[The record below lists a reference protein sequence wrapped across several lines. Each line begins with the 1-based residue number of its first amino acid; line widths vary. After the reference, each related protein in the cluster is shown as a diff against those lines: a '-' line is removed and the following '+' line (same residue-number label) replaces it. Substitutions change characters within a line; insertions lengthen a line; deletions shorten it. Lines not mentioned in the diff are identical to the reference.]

1 MLSLKNSCV
10 TRHEWLALRAAKL
23 YSQTLKPASL
33 LPMPEQTTA
42 KTIED
47 ILASLGILTA
57 DQVSQVKL
65 EQINSGRQVREIL
78 LEKGWATEK
87 DILGAQARILDIPVV
102 ELKDKP
108 IGSEVL
114 AKIPEAV
121 AQHYV
126 LIPFDLK
133 DNTLHV
139 AMSDPLDLQV
149 IEFLET
155 KSASRIKP
163 YVAPV
168 DEIQSAIEVNYSQS
182 IDKDVRA
189 ALKEAQ
195 TETTKIEESIKD
207 INQVG
212 DAIRDAPVARIVSTM
227 LEYAAKSRAS
237 DVHIEPGEE
246 KTRVRY
252 RIDGVLQ
259 ERLVLP
265 TKVHDSVI
273 SRIKILSNMKID
285 EKRIP
290 QDGRFQISVAD
301 QQIDLRV
308 STLPTSKGEKVVMRL
323 LRKET
328 TVPTFAELGIRASAL
343 KTFENALDKTAGIIL
358 VTGPTG
364 SGKTTT
370 LRTSLTRLNS
380 VKVNISTLEDPV
392 EYEIPGV
399 NQVQINPAAGLT
411 FASGLRSFL
420 RQDPN
425 IIMVGEIR
433 DGETADLAIQA
444 SLTGHLVLSTLHTN
458 SSAGSLP
465 RLLDMGAEPF
475 LIASSV
481 NVIMAQRLVRQLC
494 QKCKKGVPVEEHAEK
509 QLRDELGNLWPKEIG
524 SAQVT
529 VYEPQG
535 CQSCGNL
542 GYTGRIGIYE
552 VLEVNEKIG
561 RLVLER
567 ESADKIE
574 QEAMANGMIKMK
586 QDGFLKVLEGL
597 TTFEEV
603 LRVIS

>member
-1 MLSLKNSCV
+1 
-10 TRHEWLALRAAKL
+10 
-23 YSQTLKPASL
+23 
-33 LPMPEQTTA
+33 MPEQSTVN
-42 KTIED
+42 TIED
-47 ILASLGILTA
+47 ILASHGVLTA

-65 EQINSGRQVREIL
+65 EQINTGRQTRDIL
-78 LEKGWATEK
+78 LEKGWATDK
-87 DILGAQARILDIPVV
+87 DILGAQAQILDIPVV
-102 ELKDKP
+102 ELKDRP
-108 IGSEVL
+108 IETEVL
-114 AKIPEAV
+114 SKIPEAV

-126 LIPFDLK
+126 LIPFDFK
-133 DNTLHV
+133 DNTLYV

-155 KSASRIKP
+155 KSASRVKP
-163 YVAPV
+163 FVAPV
-168 DEIQSAIEVNYSQS
+168 DEIQSAIEANYSQS

-207 INQVG
+207 ISKV
-212 DAIRDAPVARIVSTM
+212 DEAIRDAPVARIVSTM

-237 DVHIEPGEE
+237 DVHIEPGEV

-265 TKVHDSVI
+265 SKVHESVI
-273 SRIKILSNMKID
+273 SRIKILSSLKID

-290 QDGRFQISVAD
+290 QDGRFQIQVAD
-301 QQIDLRV
+301 QEIDLRV

-323 LRKET
+323 LRKESN
-328 TVPTFAELGIRASAL
+328 VPTFAELGLRGNAL
-343 KTFENALDKTAGIIL
+343 KTFEGALEKTAGIIL

-370 LRTSLTRLNS
+370 LRTSLTKLNS

-392 EYEIPGV
+392 EYEIEGV

-411 FASGLRSFL
+411 FASGLRAFL

-458 SSAGSLP
+458 SAAGSLP

-481 NVIMAQRLVRQLC
+481 NVVMAQRLVRQLC
-494 QKCKKGVPVEEHAEK
+494 QKCKKAIPLEEHAEK
-509 QLRDELGNLWPKEIG
+509 QIKDELGGLWPKEV
-524 SAQVT
+524 ATTQV
-529 VYEPQG
+529 VSYVPQG
-535 CQSCGNL
+535 CQACGNL
-542 GYTGRIGIYE
+542 GYQGRIGIYE
-552 VLEVNEKIG
+552 VLEVNEKVG
-561 RLVLER
+561 RLILER

-574 QEAMANGMIKMK
+574 AEAVNTGMVKMI
-586 QDGFLKVLEGL
+586 QDGYLKVLEGQ

>member
-1 MLSLKNSCV
+1 MSDQAVAN
-10 TRHEWLALRAAKL
+10 
-23 YSQTLKPASL
+23 
-33 LPMPEQTTA
+33 
-42 KTIED
+42 TIED
-47 ILASLGILTA
+47 ILASTGVLTS

-65 EQINSGRQVREIL
+65 EQINTGRQTRDIL
-78 LEKGWATEK
+78 LDKGWATEK
-87 DILGAQARILDIPVV
+87 DILNAQARILDIPVV
-102 ELKDKP
+102 DLKDRP
-108 IGSEVL
+108 IQTEVL
-114 AKIPEAV
+114 SKIPEAV

-126 LIPFDLK
+126 LIPFDFK

-155 KSASRIKP
+155 KSASRVKP
-163 YVAPV
+163 FVAPV
-168 DEIQSAIEVNYSQS
+168 DEIQAAIESNYSQS

-207 INQVG
+207 INKVN

-227 LEYAAKSRAS
+227 LEFAAKSRAS

-265 TKVHDSVI
+265 NKVHDSVI

-285 EKRIP
+285 ERRIP
-290 QDGRFQISVAD
+290 QDGRFQIQVAD
-301 QQIDLRV
+301 QEIDLRV
-308 STLPTSKGEKVVMRL
+308 STLPTSAGEKVVMRL

-328 TVPTFAELGIRASAL
+328 KVPTFAELGIRGNAL
-343 KTFENALDKTAGIIL
+343 KVFETALEKTAGIIL

-370 LRTSLTRLNS
+370 LRTSLTKLNS

-392 EYEIPGV
+392 EYEIEGV

-411 FASGLRSFL
+411 FASGLRAFL

-458 SSAGSLP
+458 SAAGSLP

-481 NVIMAQRLVRQLC
+481 NVVMAQRLVRQLC
-494 QKCKKGVPVEEHAEK
+494 QKCKKAVPVEEHAEK
-509 QLRDELGNLWPKEIG
+509 QIKDELGGLWPKEL
-524 SAQVT
+524 SASQVT
-529 VYEPQG
+529 VYQPQG
-535 CQSCGNL
+535 CQACNSL
-542 GYTGRIGIYE
+542 GYAGRAGIYE

-561 RLVLER
+561 RLILER
-567 ESADKIE
+567 ESSDKI
-574 QEAMANGMIKMK
+574 QSEAVNSGMITMK
-586 QDGFLKVLEGL
+586 QDGFLKVLEGQ

>member
-1 MLSLKNSCV
+1 
-10 TRHEWLALRAAKL
+10 
-23 YSQTLKPASL
+23 
-33 LPMPEQTTA
+33 MPEVSA
-42 KTIED
+42 NTIED
-47 ILASLGILTA
+47 ILASLKVLTA

-65 EQINSGRQVREIL
+65 EQINTGKPAREIL
-78 LEKGWATEK
+78 LAKGWATEK
-87 DILGAQARILDIPVV
+87 DILGAQARILNIPVV
-102 ELKDKP
+102 ELKDRP
-108 IGSEVL
+108 VATEVL
-114 AKIPEAV
+114 SKIPEAV
-121 AQHYV
+121 AKHYI
-126 LIPFDLK
+126 LMPFGLE
-133 DNTLHV
+133 NGQIQV

-155 KSASRIKP
+155 KSGMRVKP

-168 DEIQSAIEVNYSQS
+168 EDIQASIEANYAQS
-182 IDKDVRA
+182 IDKDVKA
-189 ALKEAQ
+189 ALREAQ
-195 TETTKIEESIKD
+195 SETTKIEESIKD
-207 INQVG
+207 ISKVG

-246 KTRVRY
+246 NTRVRY

-259 ERLVLP
+259 ERLILP
-265 TKVHDSVI
+265 NKVHDSVV
-273 SRIKILSNMKID
+273 SRIKILSNLKID

-290 QDGRFQISVAD
+290 QDGRFQIQVGE

-308 STLPTSKGEKVVMRL
+308 STLPTSRGEKIVMRL
-323 LRKET
+323 LRKDSK
-328 TVPTFAELGIRASAL
+328 VPTFAELGIRATAL
-343 KTFENALDKTAGIIL
+343 KSFETALDKTAGIIL

-370 LRTSLTRLNS
+370 LRTALTKLNS

-392 EYEIPGV
+392 EYDVPGV

-411 FASGLRSFL
+411 FASGLRAFL

-433 DGETADLAIQA
+433 DGETMELAIQA

-458 SSAGSLP
+458 SSAGALP

-475 LIASSV
+475 LVASSV

-494 QKCKKGVPVEEHAEK
+494 QKCRVAKPVPPEVEQQIK
-509 QLRDELGNLWPKEIG
+509 QVLGPLMPKEAANKQPVI
-524 SAQVT
+524 
-529 VYEPQG
+529 YDPKG
-535 CQSCGNL
+535 CAACNNL
-542 GYTGRIGIYE
+542 GYEGRAGIYE
-552 VLEVNEKIG
+552 VLEVTEKIG
-561 RLVLER
+561 RLILQR
-567 ESADKIE
+567 ESADKL
-574 QEAMANGMIKMK
+574 EAEAIASGMITMK

>member
-1 MLSLKNSCV
+1 
-10 TRHEWLALRAAKL
+10 
-23 YSQTLKPASL
+23 
-33 LPMPEQTTA
+33 MPEIVA
-42 KTIED
+42 NTIED

-65 EQINSGRQVREIL
+65 EQINTGKQIRDIL
-78 LEKGWATEK
+78 LEKGWAGEK
-87 DILGAQARILDIPVV
+87 DILGAQARILNIPVIS
-102 ELKDKP
+102 LKDHP
-108 IGSEVL
+108 ISVEVMS
-114 AKIPEAV
+114 KIPEAV
-121 AQHYV
+121 ARHYI
-126 LIPFDLK
+126 LMPFGVEDSQIQ
-133 DNTLHV
+133 V

-155 KSASRIKP
+155 KSGMRVKP

-168 DEIQSAIEVNYSQS
+168 DEIQAAIETNYAQS

-189 ALKEAQ
+189 ALREAQ

-207 INQVG
+207 INKLG
-212 DAIRDAPVARIVSTM
+212 EAIRDAPVARIVSTT

-246 KTRVRY
+246 NTRVRY

-265 TKVHDSVI
+265 SKVHDSVV
-273 SRIKILSNMKID
+273 SRIKILSNLKID

-290 QDGRFQISVAD
+290 QDGRFSIQVGD

-323 LRKET
+323 LRKDT
-328 TVPTFAELGIRASAL
+328 KVPTFAELGIRGNAL
-343 KTFENALDKTAGIIL
+343 KSFEIALNKSAGIIL

-370 LRTSLTRLNS
+370 LRTALTKLNS
-380 VKVNISTLEDPV
+380 VKVNIITLEDPV
-392 EYEIPGV
+392 EYEVTGV

-411 FASGLRSFL
+411 FASGLRSIL

-425 IIMVGEIR
+425 VIMVGEIR
-433 DGETADLAIQA
+433 DGETMDLAIQA

-458 SSAGSLP
+458 SAAGALP

-475 LIASSV
+475 LVASSV

-494 QKCKKGVPVEEHAEK
+494 QKCRVATPIKDAVEAQIK
-509 QLRDELGNLWPKEIG
+509 AELGDLMPKAAA
-524 SAQVT
+524 SKQPV
-529 VYEPQG
+529 VYEPKG
-535 CQSCGNL
+535 CSACNNL
-542 GYTGRIGIYE
+542 GYEGRAGIYE
-552 VLEVNEKIG
+552 VLEVSEKIG
-561 RLVLER
+561 RLILQH
-567 ESADKIE
+567 ESSDRV
-574 QEAMANGMIKMK
+574 EAEAVAAGMITMK

>member
-1 MLSLKNSCV
+1 
-10 TRHEWLALRAAKL
+10 
-23 YSQTLKPASL
+23 
-33 LPMPEQTTA
+33 MPEVSA
-42 KTIED
+42 NTIED
-47 ILASLGILTA
+47 ILGGLGVLTP

-65 EQINSGRQVREIL
+65 EQINTGRQVRDIL
-78 LEKGWATEK
+78 LEKGWASDK
-87 DILGAQARILDIPVV
+87 DILGAQARILNIPVA

-108 IGSEVL
+108 VPSEVMS
-114 AKIPEAV
+114 KIPEAV
-121 AQHYV
+121 AKHYV
-126 LIPFDLK
+126 LMPFALE
-133 DNTLHV
+133 NNVLHV

-155 KSASRIKP
+155 KSGSKVKT

-168 DEIQSAIEVNYSQS
+168 EEIQAAIETNYSQS

-207 INQVG
+207 INKID

-246 KTRVRY
+246 NTRVRY

-285 EKRIP
+285 ERRVP
-290 QDGRFQISVAD
+290 QDGRFQIQVGE

-323 LRKET
+323 LRKDS
-328 TVPTFAELGIRASAL
+328 TVPTFADLGLRGNGL
-343 KTFENALDKTAGIIL
+343 KVFENALSKTAGIIL

-370 LRTSLTRLNS
+370 LRTSLTKLNS
-380 VKVNISTLEDPV
+380 IKVNISTLEDPV

-411 FASGLRSFL
+411 FASGLRAFL

-433 DGETADLAIQA
+433 DGETVDLAIQA

-458 SSAGSLP
+458 SAAGALP
-465 RLLDMGAEPF
+465 RMIDMGAEPF

-481 NVIMAQRLVRQLC
+481 NAIMAQRLVRQLC
-494 QKCKKGVPVEEHAEK
+494 QKCKKAVLAEDIMEK
-509 QLRDELGNLWPKEIG
+509 QMRDALGNLWPKQLETG
-524 SAQVT
+524 KVS
-529 VYEPQG
+529 VYQPQG
-535 CQSCGNL
+535 CSACNDL
-542 GYTGRIGIYE
+542 GYAGRIGIYE

-561 RLVLER
+561 RLILER
-567 ESADKIE
+567 ESSDKM
-574 QEAMANGMIKMK
+574 EAEAVAGGMLTMK
-586 QDGFLKVLEGL
+586 QDGFLKVLEGQ
-597 TTFEEV
+597 TTFEEI

>member
-1 MLSLKNSCV
+1 MPDPNYRYK
-10 TRHEWLALRAAKL
+10 
-23 YSQTLKPASL
+23 
-33 LPMPEQTTA
+33 LPMPETTA

-47 ILASLGILTA
+47 ILASLGVLTA

-65 EQINSGRQVREIL
+65 AQINTGRQIKDIL

-87 DILGAQARILDIPVV
+87 DILGAQARILDIPVID
-102 ELKDKP
+102 LKDRP

-114 AKIPEAV
+114 SKIPEAV

-126 LIPFDLK
+126 LIPFELK
-133 DNTLHV
+133 DNTLNV
-139 AMSDPLDLQV
+139 AMADPLDLQV

-155 KSASRIKP
+155 KSGCRVKP

-168 DEIQSAIEVNYSQS
+168 DEIQASIEANYSQS

-207 INQVG
+207 IDKVG
-212 DAIRDAPVARIVSTM
+212 EAIRDAPVARIVSTM
-227 LEYAAKSRAS
+227 LEFAAKSRAS

-246 KTRVRY
+246 NTRVRY

-265 TKVHDSVI
+265 NKVHDSVI

-290 QDGRFQISVAD
+290 QDGRFQIQVGD

-323 LRKET
+323 LRKENK
-328 TVPTFAELGIRASAL
+328 VPTFAELGIRANAL
-343 KTFENALDKTAGIIL
+343 KVFETALEKTAGIIL

-370 LRTSLTRLNS
+370 LRTSLTKLNS

-392 EYEIPGV
+392 EYEVPGV

-433 DGETADLAIQA
+433 DGETAELAIQA

-458 SSAGSLP
+458 SAAGSLP

-481 NVIMAQRLVRQLC
+481 NVVMAQRLVRQLC
-494 QKCKKGVPVEEHAEK
+494 QKCKKAVPAEEHAEK
-509 QLRDELGNLWPKEIG
+509 QMRDELGNLWPKEL
-524 SAQVT
+524 STAQIT
-529 VYEPQG
+529 IYESQG
-535 CQSCGNL
+535 CQACGNL
-542 GYTGRIGIYE
+542 GYTGRMGIYE
-552 VLEVNEKIG
+552 VLEVSEKIG
-561 RLVLER
+561 RLILER

-574 QEAMANGMIKMK
+574 AEAVNSGMIKMK

>member
-1 MLSLKNSCV
+1 
-10 TRHEWLALRAAKL
+10 
-23 YSQTLKPASL
+23 
-33 LPMPEQTTA
+33 MPEVTA
-42 KTIED
+42 NTIED
-47 ILASLGILTA
+47 ILASLKILTP

-65 EQINSGRQVREIL
+65 EQINTGKPVRDIL
-78 LEKGWATEK
+78 LAKGWATEK
-87 DILGAQARILDIPVV
+87 DILGAQARILNIPVIA
-102 ELKDKP
+102 LKDRP
-108 IGSEVL
+108 VSTEVL
-114 AKIPEAV
+114 SKIPEAV
-121 AQHYV
+121 AKHYV
-126 LIPFDLK
+126 LMPFGIE
-133 DNTLHV
+133 NGQIQV

-155 KSASRIKP
+155 KSGMRVKP

-168 DEIQSAIEVNYSQS
+168 EEIQASIEANYAQS
-182 IDKDVRA
+182 IDKDVKA
-189 ALKEAQ
+189 ALREAQ
-195 TETTKIEESIKD
+195 SETTKIEESIKD
-207 INQVG
+207 ISKVG

-246 KTRVRY
+246 NTRVRY

-259 ERLVLP
+259 ERLILP
-265 TKVHDSVI
+265 NKVHDSVV

-285 EKRIP
+285 EKRVP
-290 QDGRFQISVAD
+290 QDGRFQIQVGE

-308 STLPTSKGEKVVMRL
+308 STLPTSRGEKIVMRL
-323 LRKET
+323 LRKDSK
-328 TVPTFAELGIRASAL
+328 VPTFAELGIRANAL
-343 KTFENALDKTAGIIL
+343 KTFETALDKTAGIIL

-370 LRTSLTRLNS
+370 LRTALTKLNS

-392 EYEIPGV
+392 EYDVSGV

-411 FASGLRSFL
+411 FASGLRAFL

-433 DGETADLAIQA
+433 DGETMDLAIQA

-458 SSAGSLP
+458 SAAGALP

-475 LIASSV
+475 LVASSV

-494 QKCKKGVPVEEHAEK
+494 QKCRVAKPIPPEVEQQIK
-509 QLRDELGNLWPKEIG
+509 QVLGPLMPKEAANKQPII
-524 SAQVT
+524 
-529 VYEPQG
+529 YDPKG
-535 CQSCGNL
+535 CAACNNL
-542 GYTGRIGIYE
+542 GYEGRAGIYE
-552 VLEVNEKIG
+552 VLEVTEKVG
-561 RLVLER
+561 RLILQR
-567 ESADKIE
+567 ESADKL
-574 QEAMANGMIKMK
+574 EAEAIAGGMITMK

>member
-1 MLSLKNSCV
+1 
-10 TRHEWLALRAAKL
+10 
-23 YSQTLKPASL
+23 
-33 LPMPEQTTA
+33 MPEVA
-42 KTIED
+42 ANTIED
-47 ILASLGILTA
+47 ILASLGVLTA

-65 EQINSGRQVREIL
+65 EQINTGRQARDIL
-78 LEKGWATEK
+78 IEKGWATDK
-87 DILGAQARILDIPVV
+87 DILGAQARILNIPVI

-108 IGSEVL
+108 VPSEVMS
-114 AKIPEAV
+114 KIPEAV
-121 AQHYV
+121 AKHYV
-126 LIPFDLK
+126 LMPFALE
-133 DNTLHV
+133 NNVLQV

-155 KSASRIKP
+155 KSGCKVKT

-168 DEIQSAIEVNYSQS
+168 EEIQAAIEANYSQS

-189 ALKEAQ
+189 ALREAQ

-207 INQVG
+207 ITKID

-246 KTRVRY
+246 STRVRY

-285 EKRIP
+285 ERRIP
-290 QDGRFQISVAD
+290 QDGRFQIQVAE

-308 STLPTSKGEKVVMRL
+308 STLPTSQGEKVVMRL
-323 LRKET
+323 LRKDT
-328 TVPTFAELGIRASAL
+328 TVPSFADLGLRGNGL
-343 KTFENALDKTAGIIL
+343 KVFENALSKTAGIIL

-370 LRTSLTRLNS
+370 LRTSLTKLNS
-380 VKVNISTLEDPV
+380 IKVNISTLEDPV
-392 EYEIPGV
+392 EYAIPGV

-411 FASGLRSFL
+411 FASGLRAFL

-433 DGETADLAIQA
+433 DGETVDLAIQA

-458 SSAGSLP
+458 SAAGALP
-465 RLLDMGAEPF
+465 RMIDMGAEPF

-481 NVIMAQRLVRQLC
+481 NAIMAQRLVRQLC
-494 QKCKKGVPVEEHAEK
+494 QKCRKAIKVDDIVEK
-509 QLRDELGNLWPKEIG
+509 QMRDTLGDLWPKELT
-524 SAQVT
+524 SQNV
-529 VYEPQG
+529 VMYESVG
-535 CQSCGNL
+535 CTACSNL

-552 VLEVNEKIG
+552 VLEINEKIG
-561 RLVLER
+561 RLILER
-567 ESADKIE
+567 QSSDKM
-574 QEAMANGMIKMK
+574 EAEAVAGGMLTMK
-586 QDGFLKVLEGL
+586 QDGFVKVLEGQ
-597 TTFEEV
+597 TTFEEI

>member
-1 MLSLKNSCV
+1 
-10 TRHEWLALRAAKL
+10 
-23 YSQTLKPASL
+23 
-33 LPMPEQTTA
+33 MPEVA
-42 KTIED
+42 ANTIED
-47 ILASLGILTA
+47 ILASLGVLTA

-65 EQINSGRQVREIL
+65 EQINTGKQVRDIL
-78 LEKGWATEK
+78 LAKGWASEK
-87 DILGAQARILDIPVV
+87 DILGAQARILNIPVMD
-102 ELKDKP
+102 LKDKP
-108 IGSEVL
+108 IATEVL

-121 AQHYV
+121 AKHYI
-126 LIPFDLK
+126 LMPFGIEENQLQ
-133 DNTLHV
+133 V

-155 KSASRIKP
+155 KSGMRVKP
-163 YVAPV
+163 YVAPIE
-168 DEIQSAIEVNYSQS
+168 EIQTAIETNYAQS

-189 ALKEAQ
+189 ALREAQ

-207 INQVG
+207 INKID

-246 KTRVRY
+246 NTRVRY

-265 TKVHDSVI
+265 NKVHDSVI

-290 QDGRFQISVAD
+290 QDGRFQIQVGE

-308 STLPTSKGEKVVMRL
+308 STLPTNKGEKVVMRL
-323 LRKET
+323 LRKDSK
-328 TVPTFAELGIRASAL
+328 VPTFADLGIRANAL
-343 KTFENALDKTAGIIL
+343 KSFENALAKTAGIIL

-370 LRTSLTRLNS
+370 LRTALTKLNS

-392 EYEIPGV
+392 EYDVPGV

-411 FASGLRSFL
+411 FASGLRAFL

-425 IIMVGEIR
+425 VIMVGEIR
-433 DGETADLAIQA
+433 DGETMELAIQA

-458 SSAGSLP
+458 SAAGALP

-475 LIASSV
+475 LVASSV

-494 QKCKKGVPVEEHAEK
+494 QKCREAKPITEEVETQIK
-509 QLRDELGNLWPKEIG
+509 QALGNLMPKE
-524 SAQVT
+524 AATKRPV
-529 VYEPQG
+529 VYEPKG
-535 CQSCGNL
+535 CSACNNL
-542 GYTGRIGIYE
+542 GYEGRAGIYE
-552 VLEVNEKIG
+552 VLEITEKMGSLI
-561 RLVLER
+561 LQR
-567 ESADKIE
+567 ESADKL
-574 QEAMANGMIKMK
+574 QAEAVASGMITMK

>member
-1 MLSLKNSCV
+1 
-10 TRHEWLALRAAKL
+10 
-23 YSQTLKPASL
+23 
-33 LPMPEQTTA
+33 MPEVTA
-42 KTIED
+42 NTIED
-47 ILASLGILTA
+47 ILASLKILTP

-65 EQINSGRQVREIL
+65 EQINTGKQVRDIL
-78 LEKGWATEK
+78 LEKGWASEK
-87 DILGAQARILDIPVV
+87 DILGAQARILNIPVID
-102 ELKDKP
+102 LKDRP
-108 IGSEVL
+108 IGVEVL
-114 AKIPEAV
+114 SKIPEAV
-121 AQHYV
+121 AQHYI
-126 LIPFDLK
+126 LMPFGIEAGQIQ
-133 DNTLHV
+133 V

-155 KSASRIKP
+155 KSGMRVKP

-168 DEIQSAIEVNYSQS
+168 DEIQAAIETNYAQS

-189 ALKEAQ
+189 ALREAQ

-207 INQVG
+207 ISKLG

-246 KTRVRY
+246 NTRVRY

-265 TKVHDSVI
+265 NKVHDSVI
-273 SRIKILSNMKID
+273 SRIKILSNLKID

-290 QDGRFQISVAD
+290 QDGRFQIQVGE

-308 STLPTSKGEKVVMRL
+308 STLPTSMGEKVVMRL
-323 LRKET
+323 LRKDSK
-328 TVPTFAELGIRASAL
+328 VPTFAELGIRGNAL
-343 KTFENALDKTAGIIL
+343 KSFENALAKTAGIVL

-370 LRTSLTRLNS
+370 LRTALTKLNS
-380 VKVNISTLEDPV
+380 VKVNIITLEDPV
-392 EYEIPGV
+392 EYQVPGV

-411 FASGLRSFL
+411 FASGLRSIL

-425 IIMVGEIR
+425 VIMVGEIR
-433 DGETADLAIQA
+433 DGETMELAIQA

-458 SSAGSLP
+458 SAAGALP

-475 LIASSV
+475 LVASSV

-494 QKCKKGVPVEEHAEK
+494 QKCRVAAPITPEVEQQIK
-509 QLRDELGNLWPKEIG
+509 QSLGNLMPKE
-524 SAQVT
+524 SATKQPI
-529 VYEPQG
+529 VYQPKG
-535 CQSCGNL
+535 CSACNNL
-542 GYTGRIGIYE
+542 GYEGRAGIYE
-552 VLEVNEKIG
+552 VLEVSEKIG
-561 RLVLER
+561 RLILQR
-567 ESADKIE
+567 ESADKV
-574 QEAMANGMIKMK
+574 QAEAVAAGMITMK

>member
-1 MLSLKNSCV
+1 MKNSCV